1 MPAVQGLRAFLC
13 AWTDR
18 PGRSRQSRLGA
29 APARQSFPWGGLLYE
44 RSRSQNCSVPWGES
58 GLNDL
63 NLVFI
68 DRDQVLFEVLAS
80 GVDEDTARLYWAAEK
95 EKKPRER

>member
-1 MPAVQGLRAFLC
+1 MHGQTAQGGAVRVVSARRQ
-13 AWTDR
+13 
-18 PGRSRQSRLGA
+18 PGNRFLGA
-29 APARQSFPWGGLLYE
+29 AYCTSAAAPRIAASPG
-44 RSRSQNCSVPWGES
+44 GES

-95 EKKPRER
+95 EKPRER